1 MALIIFFEL
10 SSKYLRDE
18 NDLPRTMSKGILPNR
33 FSLCPPPFPTLLKQT
48 DPNGILMDMNYL
60 LTIDY

>member
-10 SSKYLRDE
+10 SSNYLRDE

-33 FSLCPPPFPTLLKQT
+33 FSLCPPPFPPSSSKRTQT
-48 DPNGILMDMNYL
+48 VF
-60 LTIDY
+60 